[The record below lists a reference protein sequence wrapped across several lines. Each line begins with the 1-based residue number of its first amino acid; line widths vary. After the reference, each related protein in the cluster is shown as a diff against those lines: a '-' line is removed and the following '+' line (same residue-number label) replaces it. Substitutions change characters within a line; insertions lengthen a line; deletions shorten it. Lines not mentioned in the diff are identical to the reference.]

1 MPRSTTMAASSMSM
15 VISTISTSIGSFSPS
30 LAPHCCI
37 EFGPGDHAIVV
48 PVKSVECCVDNG
60 SPWGA
65 NCWRG
70 SICHRWCCIG
80 HGRRSVGCSRCGHSH
95 GCCSHGCHG
104 CCVCGCRR
112 LHGHRCHGGSI
123 GDRHSRCCIS
133 DGRCCVG
140 CWRSSH
146 GGGWLCRHRCRSC
159 VSHGPRHAVCGSWC
173 HVGGGWSIG
182 GSRSLHGVGDPWSG
196 RAVCRSRCHVGGGCS
211 WRCVGGCS
219 GLHGISDRRS
229 WRAVGGSRCHVGG
242 SRSRCGVGD
251 GGRLCSVGDR
261 CSRCS
266 ICDSRGLHSRHYCCW
281 SSVSDSWCLC
291 HRWCRSSVGHSR
303 SLHWRCVC
311 DRCCNFNRGGCIGRC
326 RCRIR
331 DGRCRRRCV
340 SHLRCCIC
348 GGNWLGW
355 SCCWHR
361 VCGGRSCIGCSR
373 HKRSHRRC
381 CNCGWSCICH
391 CRCHGWCCI
400 GHSWGCV
407 GRRHYWSRGG
417 GRVGHGWS
425 SISHSWCCGTTH
437 RCVEL

>member
-1 MPRSTTMAASSMSM
+1 M
-15 VISTISTSIGSFSPS
+15 IDI
-30 LAPHCCI
+30 H
-37 EFGPGDHAIVV
+37 H
-48 PVKSVECCVDNG
+48 VECSVQDGLLLCHRERPNR
-60 SPWGA
+60 S
-65 NCWRG
+65 C
-70 SICHRWCCIG
+70 ICH
-80 HGRRSVGCSRCGHSH
+80 
-95 GCCSHGCHG
+95 
-104 CCVCGCRR
+104 
-112 LHGHRCHGGSI
+112 
-123 GDRHSRCCIS
+123 
-133 DGRCCVG
+133 
-140 CWRSSH
+140 
-146 GGGWLCRHRCRSC
+146 GWW
-159 VSHGPRHAVCGSWC
+159 HAV
-173 HVGGGWSIG
+173 G
-182 GSRSLHGVGDPWSG
+182 GSRSLHGIGDPRS
-196 RAVCRSRCHVGGGCS
+196 RRTVCSSRCHVGGGCS

-400 GHSWGCV
+400 GHSWRCAGS
-407 GRRHYWSRGG
+407 RHHWSRSR
-417 GRVGHGWS
+417 GRIRHGRS
-425 SISHSWCCGTTH
+425 RISHGRCCDTTH
-437 RCVEL
+437 RCIELCARDLSIVVGIHHIECRIQDGLLLCHRERPNRSCICHGRCRWCWCGIRHGWCCHGGGCRIRHGRRRCHHWRSHRCNHWRSHHLGCCGHDWSTPNCGIELSTGDDAVVVAVNCVERGRHLWQNKTMMWQKLTNQPRCPQPRRKSR